1 MIIFSSIQLE
11 KALADQNVTRWQKA
25 KYILIPAIFLSMASP
40 LSAFFR
46 PSFQDEPSTI
56 YSVLQLLVMI
66 ISIFITYFGI
76 KACFKVNENIDKSN
90 FIERFCI
97 LLVPVSFRMLI
108 FFIPCF
114 IASMII
120 LIFTAALPEIH
131 KHVPLLFLPFGP
143 IYLLMYFSL
152 LNKSFLR
159 FSNLITGNSSQPV
172 AQADR
177 KG

>member
-1 MIIFSSIQLE
+1 MIIFSSIKLE
-11 KALADQNVTRWQKA
+11 KALAVQKVTRWQKA
-25 KYILIPAIFLSMASP
+25 KYIMIPAIFISMASP

-76 KACFKVNENIDKSN
+76 KACFEVNENIDKRN

-97 LLVPVSFRMLI
+97 LLVPVSFRMLL
-108 FFIPCF
+108 FFILCF
-114 IASMII
+114 IAFMII
-120 LIFTAALPEIH
+120 LLFTAAIPEIN
-131 KHVPLLFLPFGP
+131 KHVPLLFLPFAP
-143 IYLLMYFSL
+143 IYLFMYFSL
-152 LNKSFLR
+152 LKKSFLS
-159 FSNLITGNSSQPV
+159 FSNLLTGNSSQPI

>member
-1 MIIFSSIQLE
+1 MIIFSSIKLE
-11 KALADQNVTRWQKA
+11 KALADQKVTRWQKA
-25 KYILIPAIFLSMASP
+25 KYIMIPAIFISMASP

-76 KACFKVNENIDKSN
+76 KACFEVNENIDKRN

-97 LLVPVSFRMLI
+97 LLVPVSFRMLL
-108 FFIPCF
+108 FFILCF
-114 IASMII
+114 IAFMII
-120 LIFTAALPEIH
+120 LLFTAAIPEIN

-143 IYLLMYFSL
+143 IYLFMYFSL
-152 LNKSFLR
+152 LKKSFLS
-159 FSNLITGNSSQPV
+159 FSNLLTGNSSQPI